1 MGYPVSILTVLFRI
15 IDLFELYS
23 FFLLFF
29 LSEKY
34 ITLIFYSGFIFCII
48 FMDIT
53 SIELIKT
60 HILVLF
66 ALFTILEFRVDRVTF

>member
-1 MGYPVSILTVLFRI
+1 M
-15 IDLFELYS
+15 DLISVCLENLP
-23 FFLLFF
+23 LL
-29 LSEKY
+29 LKQLNK
-34 ITLIFYSGFIFCII
+34 LIFYSGFIFCII

-53 SIELIKT
+53 SIELIRT

>member
-1 MGYPVSILTVLFRI
+1 MS
-15 IDLFELYS
+15 ELYS
-23 FFLLFF
+23 FFFFIFFF
-29 LSEKY
+29 LSERY

-53 SIELIKT
+53 LKELIRT

-66 ALFTILEFRVDRVTF
+66 ALFTTLEFRVDRFTF